1 MLSPAVRR
9 SLSDRRGAVLV
20 LASLLMVVI
29 FAFTAFTIDVG
40 YIAITK
46 TELQNAADA
55 AALGSCTELAN
66 GEIAVRQTARDI
78 GLVNVAAGA
87 PVSIPDPDIELGVFD
102 FSTKEFTISNL
113 NPNAVRVRT
122 RVLDEPFF
130 FAPLLGENNFD
141 AQATAIA
148 MLNPRDIV
156 FVVDLSGSMNDDT
169 EPCWATPVIEA
180 EFGPLG
186 YPGIGATLMQA
197 VYDDFG
203 YGTFPGAYQHVGQPL
218 GVAQDQYAYAELTKS
233 AGPLTADSLSSWYRI
248 KDGDSESTRKKKG
261 YRWIIDNQ
269 IAVLMPAALP
279 VPDSTVN
286 YDYWERYLDYVI
298 DDVWVGTPPPPPS
311 GGGGGGGGGGESPPP
326 PSPPLG
332 SLDVDRL
339 PLPDLFDLRAPRVVG
354 QVASVNSAGAAA
366 LLLGPAASI
375 GATTPGMPRQ
385 KLDDDHDVEDVW
397 IKVPAPKDEAH
408 EVDEF
413 NNPNVF
419 TFPSASTSLPDAW
432 EFKIGYIT
440 YVQFMMDWGRDRR
453 PDPDDSTSANP
464 TLGPKT
470 PLSGLS
476 SWCPL
481 HNEVTAGGTFQF
493 PPREQPMHAVRRSLI
508 AAIQVVKER
517 NAGLNGSVADRVGI
531 VTYDASDAYH
541 APQIVVPLTAN
552 YDAAMLACTNL
563 QAVGDIGATTATEI
577 GLRVGRDHLRNTAL
591 GGAGR
596 QFANKV
602 LVLLTDGVPNVW
614 ESSAATVNGYIAGS
628 SSGEYY
634 ASDYVWYNAALVQA
648 ARAKGDNVTLYPVGM
663 GMGTDYDFMDRMAR
677 LAGTDAGGLSPRGSG
692 NPAEYEQTLT
702 DIFSD
707 IVNNPGSRLVE

>member
-1 MLSPAVRR
+1 MFSASVRL

-20 LASLLMVVI
+20 LASLMMVVI
-29 FAFTAFTIDVG
+29 FAFTAFTIDIG

-46 TELQNAADA
+46 SELQNAADA
-55 AALGSCTELAN
+55 AALASCTELAN
-66 GEIAVRQTARDI
+66 GEIVVRQTARDI

-87 PVSIPDPDIELGVFD
+87 PVTIPDSDIELGVFD
-102 FSTKEFTISNL
+102 FSAKEFTISSL

-186 YPGIGATLMQA
+186 YPGIGSTLMQT

-203 YGTFPGAYQHVGQPL
+203 YGTFPGAYQHVGQPFGL
-218 GVAQDQYAYAELTKS
+218 PQDQYAYADLTS
-233 AGPLTADSLSSWYRI
+233 DDGPLSYSSWSTHYRI
-248 KDGDSESTRKKKG
+248 RNWHGESSRKTRA
-261 YRWIIDNQ
+261 YRWIIDYQ
-269 IAVLMPAALP
+269 IAPLMPAALP
-279 VPDSTVN
+279 TPDSTLN
-286 YDYWERYLDYVI
+286 YAYWERYLDYVI
-298 DDVWVGTPPPPPS
+298 DDVWVGNSPPAPSSGGSS
-311 GGGGGGGGGGESPPP
+311 GGGGTPP

-332 SLDVDRL
+332 YYESPRIPVPAFFQDRG
-339 PLPDLFDLRAPRVVG
+339 PRVV
-354 QVASVNSAGAAA
+354 ATIAALDAGDAAA
-366 LLLGPAASI
+366 LLFQSAALGQSSL
-375 GATTPGMPRQ
+375 PGLPRDYDG
-385 KLDDDHDVEDVW
+385 DDDDDGFW
-397 IKVPAPKDEAH
+397 INIPSPKDHAH
-408 EVDEF
+408 EVDDF
-413 NNPNVF
+413 NNPNVY
-419 TFPSASTSLPDAW
+419 TFPSASSSLPKAW
-432 EFKIGYIT
+432 RNKIGYIT

-470 PLSGLS
+470 PLSRQS

-481 HNEVTAGGTFQF
+481 HTETTAGGSFQF

-517 NAGLNGSVADRVGI
+517 NAGLGGSVADRVGI
-531 VTYDASDAYH
+531 VTFDASDAYH
-541 APQIVVPLTAN
+541 APQVVVPLTAD
-552 YDAAMLACTNL
+552 YDAAMLACTHL
-563 QAVGDIGATTATEI
+563 QAVGDIGGTTATEI

-596 QFANKV
+596 QFANKL

-614 ESSAATVNGYIAGS
+614 ESSAATVNGYISGS
-628 SSGEYY
+628 GSGEYY
-634 ASDYVWYNAALVQA
+634 GSDYIWCNAALVQA
-648 ARAKGDNVTLYPVGM
+648 SRAADENMELYAVGM
-663 GMGTDYDFMDRMAR
+663 GMGTNYDFMDRMAR
-677 LAGTDAGGLSPRGSG
+677 LAGTDVGGFSPRGSG

-702 DIFSD
+702 DIFTD
-707 IVNNPGSRLVE
+707 IINNPGSRLVE